1 MPNLTLL
8 SVVSYDYKYFEIN
21 YKLTSKLNDK
31 KSFNWL
37 VVQNKSYF
45 DQGKIFKKNYL
56 IKKIKKK
63 NIKYIKGVDQKK
75 RNIRKIVY
83 KGQIYNLENDRSYYH
98 AEGIKIGIKEIKT
111 RYVLI
116 LDPDAFVIYKNWCQE
131 LIKHMQEKD
140 LAMFGAPYHPIKDF
154 ESFRNFPTVYFLLI
168 DLKKIK
174 KKIINFSPPDKKQLN
189 NQLNKIILPNYG
201 FFNNLL
207 RIYAFAI
214 GKIFNDKERYR
225 IGSIGDTSFELYN
238 RLFKKKM
245 NLELLKP
252 VIKKKDFG
260 FLKRI
265 LDIFFPDSLSYVPK
279 KKNYFSKKGFSEFN
293 LPDFHILECQE
304 YMWNYRPFL
313 VHLRGSIKSFDNN
326 INLLKKKLNFIVNKL
341 KKLD

>member
-45 DQGKIFKKNYL
+45 DQGKIFKKNYI

-116 LDPDAFVIYKNWCQE
+116 LDPDAFVIYKNWC
-131 LIKHMQEKD
+131 
-140 LAMFGAPYHPIKDF
+140 
-154 ESFRNFPTVYFLLI
+154 
-168 DLKKIK
+168 
-174 KKIINFSPPDKKQLN
+174 
-189 NQLNKIILPNYG
+189 
-201 FFNNLL
+201 
-207 RIYAFAI
+207 
-214 GKIFNDKERYR
+214 
-225 IGSIGDTSFELYN
+225 
-238 RLFKKKM
+238 
-245 NLELLKP
+245 
-252 VIKKKDFG
+252 
-260 FLKRI
+260 
-265 LDIFFPDSLSYVPK
+265 
-279 KKNYFSKKGFSEFN
+279 KN
-293 LPDFHILECQE
+293 
-304 YMWNYRPFL
+304 
-313 VHLRGSIKSFDNN
+313 
-326 INLLKKKLNFIVNKL
+326 
-341 KKLD
+341 